1 MKYLQNVFQGR
12 SFLDC
17 KDYTPAEID
26 YLIDFALHLKKEH
39 ILHEYL
45 KGKNIALLFKKS
57 STRTRSAFVVA
68 CNDLGAN
75 PEYMGAGE
83 IHLGKKESIKDTAKV
98 LGSMFDGIEYR
109 GFAQKDVEDL
119 AKYSGVPVW
128 NGLTD
133 KWHPTQM
140 LADFMTIKEK
150 FGHLKGITLAY
161 GGDGRDNVADSLLVA
176 GSMLGVNIHI
186 VTPMPLFTHP
196 DVQAIAAGGGGIPV
210 IVDHG
215 RLKGVAGVIDKDF
228 SAAQMAEDINADE
241 LVILTTVDN
250 AYLNY
255 RKEDQQA
262 IGKVTV
268 DQLKQYL
275 NEGHFAVG
283 SMKPKIE
290 AAIEFT
296 EKTGNPTIITSLK
309 TAAKLNDG
317 IGPIVYN

>member
-1 MKYLQNVFQGR
+1 
-12 SFLDC
+12 
-17 KDYTPAEID
+17 
-26 YLIDFALHLKKEH
+26 
-39 ILHEYL
+39 
-45 KGKNIALLFKKS
+45 
-57 STRTRSAFVVA
+57 
-68 CNDLGAN
+68 
-75 PEYMGAGE
+75 
-83 IHLGKKESIKDTAKV
+83 
-98 LGSMFDGIEYR
+98 
-109 GFAQKDVEDL
+109 
-119 AKYSGVPVW
+119 
-128 NGLTD
+128 
-133 KWHPTQM
+133 
-140 LADFMTIKEK
+140 MTIKEK
-150 FGHLKGITLAY
+150 FGHLKGITLVY

-186 VTPMPLFTHP
+186 VTARPLLTHP
-196 DVQAIAAGGGGIPV
+196 DVQAIAVGGSGIPV
-210 IVDHG
+210 IFDYG

-228 SAAQMAEDINADE
+228 SAAKMVEDINADE

-275 NEGHFAVG
+275 NEGHFAAG

-309 TAAKLNDG
+309 NAAKLNDG
-317 IGPIVYN
+317 VGTIVYN